1 MPNLRIVPA
10 NEASFADLQAV
21 FGTRGSA
28 AICQCQRYKLAPRE
42 AFAKFPVE
50 ERQHRLRLQ
59 TSCDDPEAPKTS
71 GLVAYAGEQPVGW
84 VAVEPRP
91 NYCGLLRN
99 QRVPWVGRQT
109 PAHDPSIWAITCVF
123 VRVGRR
129 RAGTANALVAAA
141 VEFARSRGAAAIEA
155 YPIVAGATWDE
166 VHVGTPSMF
175 AAAGLSVVHQP
186 TKRRLVMRKDF

>member
-1 MPNLRIVPA
+1 MAKLRIVPA
-10 NEASFADLQAV
+10 NEASFADLQVV

-28 AICQCQRYKLAPRE
+28 ANCQCQRYKLAPRE

-50 ERQHRLRLQ
+50 ERQHRFRLQ
-59 TSCDDPEAPKTS
+59 TACGNPDAPDTS
-71 GLVAYAGEQPVGW
+71 GLIAFAGQEPVGW

-99 QRVPWVGRQT
+99 QRVPWIGRQA
-109 PAHDPSIWAITCVF
+109 PAHDLSIWAITCVF
-123 VRVGRR
+123 VRVGHR
-129 RAGTANALVAAA
+129 RAGIAHALVTAA
-141 VEFARSRGAAAIEA
+141 VKFAQSRGAAAIEA

-166 VHVGTPSMF
+166 EHVGSPGMY
-175 AAAGLSVVHQP
+175 AAAGLSVVNQP